1 MTIFDTIERWQQ
13 EAVGIRPPVAGNR
26 VGAI

>member
-1 MTIFDTIERWQQ
+1 MTFFDMIERWQQ
-13 EAVGIRPPVAGNR
+13 EAVGIRPPIAVNR